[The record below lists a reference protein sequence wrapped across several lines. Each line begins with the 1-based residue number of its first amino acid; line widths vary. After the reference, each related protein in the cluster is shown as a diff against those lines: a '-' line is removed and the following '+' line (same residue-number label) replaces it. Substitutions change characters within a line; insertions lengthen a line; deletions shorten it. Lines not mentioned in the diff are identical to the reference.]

1 MFDYIFIIYIL
12 SKNMSKIN
20 QKLKIKNG
28 YFLLGTGQK
37 SKGDTLVRCDNL
49 ARFEIIAQSD
59 TLARRHFSTE

>member
-37 SKGDTLVRCDNL
+37 SKGDALVRG
-49 ARFEIIAQSD
+49 
-59 TLARRHFSTE
+59 